1 MRRAV
6 NSSFPRSGC
15 VPKCPYMTCQGT
27 MRSYLRTTLTM
38 QTFLSTHAILCTFA
52 VQAFLVIIFTF
63 EKKKGYYVKSFL
75 SCRKKNVFYIFK
87 IKRGC
92 RLLLAI
98 NNNKNAS
105 EYNATVIHEARYNW
119 LNTSGC
125 IYFAFCYPLVITG
138 ITQPKSV
145 CGSF

>member
-1 MRRAV
+1 MSLHDLSGHDEKLLKDNTDNAD
-6 NSSFPRSGC
+6 FPFNTRDTVYSCCSGFSRD
-15 VPKCPYMTCQGT
+15 Y
-27 MRSYLRTTLTM
+27 
-38 QTFLSTHAILCTFA
+38 FHFW
-52 VQAFLVIIFTF
+52 
-63 EKKKGYYVKSFL
+63 KKKSYYVKSFL